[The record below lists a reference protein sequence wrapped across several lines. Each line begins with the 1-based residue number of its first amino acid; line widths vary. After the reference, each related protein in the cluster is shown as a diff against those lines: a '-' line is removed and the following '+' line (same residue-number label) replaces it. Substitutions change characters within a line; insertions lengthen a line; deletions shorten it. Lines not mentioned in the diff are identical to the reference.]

1 MSEVITDPKLRT
13 FVHSNISTPFGLT
26 VDQVAEKCK
35 DVGRFKAWLNSDIT
49 KIKQVLNKVKENGVS
64 PAFFAAYEYTEGY
77 NSKWGWLNHTTPKG
91 DPLTDADSVSKWI
104 VTQSNNTTDN
114 PSWIDYGNPKDF
126 VPADVKA
133 AGNADF
139 KNMSKGSIGKVIIAG
154 TAAATWEVYYPNGL
168 LKEYNGV
175 QNYGKPIN
183 NMMIVIERWGGSI
196 TDSGTTPDPDPD
208 PDPDIPS
215 DDFEGIDIVKFI
227 KEIKTLI
234 NKMLSTDLYLMGSS
248 GFYKNDYLKLTKQ
261 LENTYKIK
269 GTEKLFIELD
279 KKFDDFNNEYVPP
292 VDPNPDPDPDPDPTG
307 EMFFPV
313 DTRKAGI
320 NFWKR
325 SKWGV
330 GTLQRNMTYGKRS
343 TGVFHAGYDIG
354 AGGNTGYK
362 IFAVRS
368 GTVTHVETRSTAGF
382 VIAIKHDSDEYH
394 TLYMHLVTG
403 SNTVNVGDKVQAGQ
417 HIATMGNTGGNYA
430 VHLHIELSKT
440 GQFHKAE
447 TTEDP
452 ENYLKVTND
461 NKTSLKIPQ

>member
-1 MSEVITDPKLRT
+1 MTMEDRART
-13 FVHSNISTPFGLT
+13 IFNI
-26 VDQVAEKCK
+26 
-35 DVGRFKAWLNSDIT
+35 FKEYGFSDISNVAMIGNLQHESGLKPDVT
-49 KIKQVLNKVKENGVS
+49 EVGGFGGYGLAQWTPKENLYTQGSALGYTRQQCEQLDVQARIIAQATTVGQWTNAMSSNYDTPERIS
-64 PAFFAAYEYTEGY
+64 PLLFE
-77 NSKWGWLNHTTPKG
+77 
-91 DPLTDADSVSKWI
+91 
-104 VTQSNNTTDN
+104 
-114 PSWIDYGNPKDF
+114 
-126 VPADVKA
+126 
-133 AGNADF
+133 DF
-139 KNMSKGSIGKVIIAG
+139 KKMTNLESATVNFMGHYLRPTYKSADNKIYTQRIPYAKNWKKILVDGSTV
-154 TAAATWEVYYPNGL
+154 
-168 LKEYNGV
+168 
-175 QNYGKPIN
+175 
-183 NMMIVIERWGGSI
+183 
-196 TDSGTTPDPDPD
+196 PDPD

-215 DDFEGIDIVKFI
+215 DDYEGIDIVKFI

-292 VDPNPDPDPDPDPTG
+292 VDPNPDPDPDPDPPNDD
-307 EMFFPV
+307 MYFPV

-368 GTVTHVETRSTAGF
+368 GTVTHVETRSTAGY

-447 TTEDP
+447 TTENP
-452 ENYLKVTND
+452 ETYLKVTND
-461 NKTSLKIPQ
+461 HKTSLKIPQ